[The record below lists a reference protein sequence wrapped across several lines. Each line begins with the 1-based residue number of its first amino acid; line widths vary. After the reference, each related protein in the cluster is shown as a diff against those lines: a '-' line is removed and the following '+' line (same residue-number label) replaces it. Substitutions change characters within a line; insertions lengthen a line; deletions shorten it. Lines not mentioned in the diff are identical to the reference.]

1 MALLFD
7 EREELGLSHSRRS
20 SKESITTDD
29 SSQSSNYDIP
39 GLSYL
44 PLVDYAI
51 NVQHDQNFQSYHNDV
66 YCWLLSVLNFICYD
80 F

>member
-7 EREELGLSHSRRS
+7 EREELGLSQSRRS
-20 SKESITTDD
+20 SKESITSDD
-29 SSQSSNYDIP
+29 SSQSSNYDVP

-44 PLVDYAI
+44 PLVDYALT
-51 NVQHDQNFQSYHNDV
+51 VQHDSNFQSYHNDV
-66 YCWLLSVLNFICYD
+66 YCWLLSVFNFIYFD

>member
-7 EREELGLSHSRRS
+7 EREELGLSQSRRS
-20 SKESITTDD
+20 SQESITSYD
-29 SSQSSNYDIP
+29 SSQSSNYDVP

-44 PLVDYAI
+44 PLVDYALT
-51 NVQHDQNFQSYHNDV
+51 VQHDPNFQSYHNDI
-66 YCWLLSVLNFICYD
+66 YCWLLSVFNFIYFD